1 MNFGGGLFIPPFFS
15 ALSILARLN
24 GLMAARLIQISQAN
38 PVLSQARVT
47 RLNDQL
53 GFTRTCTK
61 TPCNYVFINLILNPV
76 SFDDEKR

>member
-1 MNFGGGLFIPPFFS
+1 MGGFVHSPLFFGIKYLSPFKRS
-15 ALSILARLN
+15 DGS
-24 GLMAARLIQISQAN
+24 QISQAN

-53 GFTRTCTK
+53 GFTRTCIK

>member
-1 MNFGGGLFIPPFFS
+1 MGGLLYPPFFS
-15 ALSILARLN
+15 ALSTLARLN

-47 RLNDQL
+47 RLNNQL
-53 GFTRTCTK
+53 GFTRTCIKIT
-61 TPCNYVFINLILNPV
+61 CNLFFINLILTPV

>member
-1 MNFGGGLFIPPFFS
+1 MNFGGVFIPPFFS

-24 GLMAARLIQISQAN
+24 GLLTAKLARLARQTQN
-38 PVLSQARVT
+38 MSQARVT

-53 GFTRTCTK
+53 GFTRTCIK

>member
-1 MNFGGGLFIPPFFS
+1 MGGDPTPPFFS

-24 GLMAARLIQISQAN
+24 GLLAAKLAALARQRQN
-38 PVLSQARVT
+38 LSQARVTRVT

-53 GFTRTCTK
+53 VFTRTCIK
-61 TPCNYVFINLILNPV
+61 IPCNLFFINLRLTPV